1 MKPDS
6 RLASLVKFDHWSW
19 FFFVVWFGIGLIL
32 HIAGMEVAAK
42 VTYWG
47 IVLLLIC
54 YHVRLFF
61 VAEQFKAERQP
72 RYRLLTYLLLLLLIT
87 SVAVQMLR

>member
-1 MKPDS
+1 MKIGSP
-6 RLASLVKFDHWSW
+6 LASLVKFDHWSW

-32 HIAGMEVAAK
+32 HIAGMELAAN

-47 IVLLLIC
+47 IVLLLVC

-61 VAEQFKAERQP
+61 VAEQFKIDGHS
-72 RYRLLTYLLLLLLIT
+72 RYRLLTYLLLFLLIT

>member
-1 MKPDS
+1 MKS
-6 RLASLVKFDHWSW
+6 GSHLSSLVKFDHWSW
-19 FFFVVWFGIGLIL
+19 FFFVVWFGIGLVL
-32 HIAGMEVAAK
+32 HIAGMGLAAK

-47 IVLLLIC
+47 IVLLLVC

-61 VAEQFKAERQP
+61 VAEQFKVDGHP